1 MSPQRPR
8 VCKILLGEDCRV
20 SSTLIR
26 SYLAKKGYA
35 ITGVGETGLQ
45 TALLYDRHRPDVVLL
60 DVNMPEGNG
69 LTTLRLIREI
79 DPDALV
85 IMLSSDASSFTKEIA
100 RKLGAVFYITKGTAP
115 QQIVEM
121 IQELT
126 GIGPRV

>member
-1 MSPQRPR
+1 MSPQRPK

-35 ITGVGETGLQ
+35 IAGVGETGLQ

-69 LTTLRLIREI
+69 LTILRLIREI
-79 DPDALV
+79 NPDALV
-85 IMLSSDASSFTKEIA
+85 IMLSNDSSSFTKEISM
-100 RKLGAVFYITKGTAP
+100 KLGAASYISKGTSP
-115 QQIVEM
+115 QRILEA

-126 GIGPRV
+126 GVGPRM